1 MELSLLDNFQNDIV
15 FEIVQ
20 NHKDDILKFIHVL
33 DYINS
38 KGLTIGTFHE
48 KTKIT
53 DYVST
58 NFSNFLNDINLII
71 HFAKEIKN
79 QNSLTIDSL
88 SKKIKI
94 QNNYSFDKILITPI
108 EINSIIIG
116 KVILGITADK
126 DNELFYETVHNNIE
140 CLKKTIFN
148 SINFSFFQKR
158 NQFYNISLDLMFV
171 ANLRGEIADLNPQV
185 EYFLGIPKA
194 EIISH
199 SILKYLHPDDI
210 SKTIQALTDLKKNKI
225 LKGFST
231 KVLTHKK
238 TYKNIQW
245 NAISDEQYMY
255 VVGRDLT
262 DDENVKN
269 ELIKVNA
276 ILKQAEKVTKM
287 GAWELDVATG
297 STFWTDEVYAIH
309 ELEKGF
315 DHNKLNG
322 IEFYHPDYRKV
333 ISDAIENS
341 IIHQTQFDVTCKFI
355 GSKGTLKWVRSSGIP
370 LVENNSVTK
379 IFGVFIDVTKEENN
393 KIKADL
399 EKFKLDAI
407 IQGTNVGT
415 WEWNI
420 QNGQTVFNEKWA
432 EIIGYTLNELKPVD
446 INTWMKYAHPDDL
459 KKSGE
464 LLNAHFNGK
473 SDFYS
478 CESRM
483 LHKNG
488 NWIWVL
494 DRGKVVSWTNDGKP
508 LMMYGTHQ
516 DITIQKELE
525 LNLTNQNLLINQFF
539 DLSPIGLAVNEFNG
553 GKFLQ
558 INSALLDIVGY
569 SKEEF
574 LNLNYFD
581 LTPEKYYG
589 EEIEMIESLKR
600 TGVYGPFEKEYIHK
614 NGNLIPVLL
623 KGVLVKDENEGDKI
637 WSVIEDISERKKTEK
652 TQQWNFNFQK
662 LIAKHSSI
670 FVKTN
675 ELNFN
680 KNVNDFLKEFGEF
693 FNVDRAYIFTS
704 EDNLKT
710 VSNEFEWCA
719 NGIDAEMQNL
729 LNVPMKEFKFLK
741 TNLEKFG
748 FAHLP
753 NLEILEDTE
762 EKSEYQRQKIQSL
775 VCAEISIQDKKIGF
789 FGFDAVKS
797 KKEWSTFEI
806 HSLKLL
812 ANTLA
817 DLFLKRTKERL
828 LIENQQKLQNAL
840 KIKDEFLTN
849 ISHEIRTPLNAI
861 MGFGEILEKT
871 NLSTEQKE
879 VVDIISLASKKLMNI
894 LNDVL
899 DVSKFNDGA
908 VELDVK
914 TINLHQLTQE
924 IILLQGVKAKEK
936 KIDIQYFIDK
946 NVPQFIIGDETRL
959 NQILINLINN
969 AIKFTEIGWVK
980 LEVKEVQRDNLNTT
994 VQFIISDTGIG
1005 IPIEKQNVI
1014 FDRFVQAEAS
1024 TNRKYGGTGLGLSIV
1039 KSLVEL
1045 YQGKITLYSDGKNGT
1060 QFIVELPFQ
1069 ISEEKSFTHIEKE
1082 IEKDTSNLL
1091 NKKVLLVEDNDFNQI
1106 LAKNILN
1113 QFNMQVDIA
1122 EDGYV
1127 ALDFIQKKSY
1137 DIILMDLQMPNLDGY
1152 STSKIMI
1159 NDLGI
1164 KTPIIACSAH
1174 VQKKEKEECEKI
1186 GIIDYLPK
1194 PYSKIDLIN
1203 ILCNHIQPNNDV
1215 FISEDFQL
1223 QDIKNG
1229 VDKVKMENGIEL
1241 FKILSDLYLQRIPED
1256 LNKINIYLKEKNW
1269 EELII
1274 ITHKLIG
1281 SFGTLNFKEACQICK
1296 KIENNLKSNTYTN
1309 INKDIEYLSAY
1320 IQNSLKYL
1328 NTL

>member
-1 MELSLLDNFQNDIV
+1 MELSLLDNFENNIV
-15 FEIVQ
+15 FEIVH

-38 KGLTIGTFHE
+38 RGLTIGTFDE

-53 DYVST
+53 DYISA
-58 NFSNFLNDINLII
+58 NFSNVLNEINLII
-71 HFAKEIKN
+71 QFSKEIK
-79 QNSLTIDSL
+79 SKKTLTTGSL
-88 SKKIKI
+88 SNKINI
-94 QNNYSFDKILITPI
+94 QNNFSFDKILIIPI
-108 EINSIIIG
+108 KINSIIIG
-116 KVILGITADK
+116 QVILGISAENDT
-126 DNELFYETVHNNIE
+126 ELFYKTLNNNIE
-140 CLKKTIFN
+140 CLKNTIIN
-148 SINFSFFQKR
+148 SVNFSYFQKR
-158 NQFYNISLDLMFV
+158 NQFYNISLDLLFV
-171 ANLRGEIADLNPQV
+171 TNLRGEIVDLNPQV
-185 EYFLGIPKA
+185 ENFLGIPKN
-194 EIISH
+194 EIINN
-199 SILKYLHPDDI
+199 SILKYLHSDDI
-210 SKTIQALTDLKKNKI
+210 SKTIQALTELKKIKVI
-225 LKGFST
+225 KGFST
-231 KVLTHKK
+231 KVLTHNK
-238 TYKNIQW
+238 TYKNIHW
-245 NAISDEQYMY
+245 NAISDDQYMY
-255 VVGRDLT
+255 VVGKDLT

-269 ELIKVNA
+269 QLNKVYT

-297 STFWTDEVYAIH
+297 LTFWTDEVYAIH

-315 DHNKLNG
+315 DHNKVNG

-333 ISDAIENS
+333 ISNAIENS
-341 IIHQTQFDVTCKFI
+341 IVNQVQFDVTCKFI
-355 GSKGTLKWVRSSGIP
+355 GAKGTLKWVRSSGIP
-370 LVENNSVTK
+370 LVESNNVTK
-379 IFGVFIDVTKEENN
+379 IFGVFIDVTEEENN
-393 KIKADL
+393 KIVAEL

-420 QNGQTVFNEKWA
+420 KTGQSVFNEKWA
-432 EIIGYTLNELKPVD
+432 EIIGYTLDELQPIS
-446 INTWMKYAHPDDL
+446 INTWMQFAHPEDL
-459 KKSGE
+459 NRTNI
-464 LLNAHFNGK
+464 LLQEHFEGK
-473 SDFYS
+473 TDFYS

-494 DRGKVVSWTNDGKP
+494 DRGKVVSWTEDGKP

-558 INSALLDIVGY
+558 INSALLNIVGY
-569 SKEEF
+569 TKEDF
-574 LNLNYFD
+574 LNLSYFD
-581 LTPEKYYG
+581 LTPEKYYS
-589 EEIEMIESLKR
+589 EEIEMIESLKK

-637 WSVIEDISERKKTEK
+637 WSVIEDISERKKIEK
-652 TQQWNFNFQK
+652 TQLWNFNFQK

-680 KNVNDFLKEFGEF
+680 KNVSDFLKEFGEF

-704 EDNLKT
+704 EDNLTT

-753 NLEILEDTE
+753 NLEILEESE
-762 EKSEYQRQKIQSL
+762 EKSEYERQKIQSL

-797 KKEWSTFEI
+797 KKEWSVFEI

-812 ANTLA
+812 SNTIA
-817 DLFLKRTKERL
+817 DLFLKRTRERL
-828 LIENQQKLQNAL
+828 LIENQLKLENAL

-871 NLSTEQKE
+871 NLSNEQTK
-879 VVDIISLASKKLMNI
+879 VVEIISLASKKLMNI

-899 DVSKFNDGA
+899 DVAKFNDGI

-914 TINLHQLTQE
+914 TINLHQLTKE
-924 IILLQGVKAKEK
+924 IILLQGVKAREK
-936 KIDIQYFIDK
+936 NIEIQYIIDE
-946 NVPQFIIGDETRL
+946 NVPELIIGDETRL
-959 NQILINLINN
+959 NQILINLTNN
-969 AIKFTEIGWVK
+969 AIKFTENGWVK
-980 LEVKEVQRDNLNTT
+980 VEVKEVQRDNLKTT
-994 VQFIISDTGIG
+994 IQFKIRDTGIG
-1005 IPIEKQNVI
+1005 IPIEKQIVI

-1045 YQGKITLYSDGKNGT
+1045 YQGKISLNSDGKNGT
-1060 QFIVELPFQ
+1060 EFIVEITFQ
-1069 ISEEKSFTHIEKE
+1069 ISEEKSYVNIEKE
-1082 IEKDTSNLL
+1082 IEKDTSILL

-1106 LAKNILN
+1106 LAKNILQ
-1113 QFNMQVDIA
+1113 QFKMHVDIA
-1122 EDGYV
+1122 EDGFV

-1186 GIIDYLPK
+1186 GITDYLSK
-1194 PYSKIDLIN
+1194 PYTKFDLIN
-1203 ILCNHIQPNNDV
+1203 ILCNHLHPNNG
-1215 FISEDFQL
+1215 DFNFDDNHL

-1241 FKILSDLYLQRIPED
+1241 FKILSNLYLQRIPED
-1256 LNKINIYLKEKNW
+1256 LNRINMYLSEKNW
-1269 EELII
+1269 EELKII
-1274 ITHKLIG
+1274 CHKLIG
-1281 SFGTLNFKEACQICK
+1281 SFGTLNFNEASKICK
-1296 KIENNLKSNTYTN
+1296 KIENDLKSNTYIN
-1309 INKDIEYLSAY
+1309 LNKDIEYLSTY

-1328 NTL
+1328 NS